1 MCIHQQ
7 KADVLK
13 AGGYRFDY
21 WYGTYVNRKL
31 KVVVS
36 VQFTDSRSVEEL
48 EASIA
53 AVTPRLDWQ
62 FLFLEPPWEAAR
74 EELVAAYS

>member
-21 WYGTYVNRKL
+21 RYGTYVNRKL
-31 KVVVS
+31 KVIVS
-36 VQFTDSRSVEEL
+36 LQFTDSRSAEEL
-48 EASIA
+48 QACITEVA
-53 AVTPRLDWQ
+53 PRPEWQ
-62 FLFLEPPWEAAR
+62 FLFLEQPWEAAR